1 MKLSISRLFES
12 NPICYFLT
20 AIFFA
25 NFCAKT
31 SNLSLSSKMTKMM
44 ILKKKIRKSKKKFR
58 EIRDFFVSRH
68 WVAKIDINDQNVKN
82 EKNRKKNSW
91 NRKSFFAKPNF
102 FYLTSSLGS
111 VYNVC
116 KVSSKS
122 VKWFRRNRYQ
132 TDRHTDKPLKD
143 KMSWKKN
150 LKKSKK
156 FLFFIVDSHSPKISQ
171 LKKNLKKKISKK
183 IRKKF
188 RKKNLEKK
196 IEKKKL
202 KKKNFEKNFEFFFF
216 AFLTSPKCVHYA
228 YKVSSKSVEGIRSYK
243 GGQTTDRQTFFI
255 IRIWPSESTL
265 TVKNYFTV
273 NLCSKSI
280 KE

>member
-82 EKNRKKNSW
+82 EKNWKKNSW

-143 KMSWKKN
+143 KMSRKKKFKKIKKIPIFYCRFAFAKN
-150 LKKSKK
+150 LPTEKK
-156 FLFFIVDSHSPKISQ
+156 F
-171 LKKNLKKKISKK
+171 
-183 IRKKF
+183 
-188 RKKNLEKK
+188 E
-196 IEKKKL
+196 
-202 KKKNFEKNFEFFFF
+202 KKNFEKN
-216 AFLTSPKCVHYA
+216 
-228 YKVSSKSVEGIRSYK
+228 SKKI
-243 GGQTTDRQTFFI
+243 
-255 IRIWPSESTL
+255 
-265 TVKNYFTV
+265 
-273 NLCSKSI
+273 
-280 KE
+280 